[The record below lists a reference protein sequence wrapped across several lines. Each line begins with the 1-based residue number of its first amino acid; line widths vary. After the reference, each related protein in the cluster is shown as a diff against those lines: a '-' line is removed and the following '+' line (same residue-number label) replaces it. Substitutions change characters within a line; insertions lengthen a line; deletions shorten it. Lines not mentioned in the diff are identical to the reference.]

1 MSETR
6 YSTETRPDDG
16 ELVRLAR
23 QGDEAA
29 LTRLIS
35 RYAPLVRMRARS
47 FSKDTLDEDDLYQE
61 GMIALLSAVR
71 GFRRDKGGAFKT
83 FAAICVNNKLRNAV
97 VSHMREKNAP
107 MRGYVSLSD
116 GAEEAELP
124 AAPGEDPA
132 QVVIAGEESDARRRK
147 IETLLSPFERQVL
160 QLYLSAFSYDEMAKR
175 LASTPKAVD
184 NALQRMRRKLR
195 GAFAED

>member
-6 YSTETRPDDG
+6 YSTAELSDG

-23 QGDEAA
+23 EGDDAA

-47 FSKDTLDEDDLYQE
+47 FCKNMLDEDDLYQE

-71 GFRRDKGGAFKT
+71 GFREDKGGTFKT
-83 FAAICVNNKLRNAV
+83 FATICVNNKLRNAV
-97 VSHMREKNAP
+97 ISHMREKNAP

-124 AAPGEDPA
+124 AAPEEDPA

-160 QLYLSAFSYDEMAKR
+160 QLYLSAFSYDKMAKR
-175 LASTPKAVD
+175 LDSTPKAVD